1 MLKAARSRTG
11 RTAAY
16 IDMSDNNT
24 PSPENKQKISYL
36 PIGMCL
42 GISVGIAIGAATG
55 SIGVGMCIGVGIG
68 MFLGAMIDLA
78 ASKKDTDNAP
88 ADETKDVPAD
98 GTSDDGSP
106 SDDAADGADRS

>member
-1 MLKAARSRTG
+1 
-11 RTAAY
+11 
-16 IDMSDNNT
+16 MSDNN
-24 PSPENKQKISYL
+24 SPAPEDKQKISYL

-42 GISVGIAIGAATG
+42 GISVGMAIGAANG

-88 ADETKDVPAD
+88 DDETKDAPAVS
-98 GTSDDGSP
+98 TSDGGTPSNDA
-106 SDDAADGADRS
+106 SDDAADSADRD